1 MRDLDATWTGV
12 FPAATTRITS
22 DQALDLEAA
31 SGPRAAQID
40 HRGPAFGP

>member
-12 FPAATTRITS
+12 YPAVTTQFTS

-31 SGPRAAQID
+31 RGRAPLRSISVVQ
-40 HRGPAFGP
+40 PCP